1 MIFRNIKID
10 DYKDII
16 VLLKQL
22 TKCSYDKNSFEK
34 YIDNLPK
41 NQHHIVLEKDGT
53 LIASGVLV
61 IENKIIHNFK
71 NVGHI
76 EDIVVNQNYRGLG
89 LGKKMIQFLIN
100 LSKDMDC
107 YKVILDCDPKLQ
119 KFYEISDFKK
129 TGIQMAIYFN

>member
-22 TKCSYDKNSFEK
+22 TKCSYDKHSFEK
-34 YIDNLPK
+34 YIDNLPN
-41 NQHHIVLEKDGT
+41 NQHHFVLEKEGK

-61 IENKIIHNFK
+61 IESKIIHNFR

-76 EDIVVNQNYRGLG
+76 EDIVVNKNYRGLG
-89 LGKKMIQFLIN
+89 LGKKIIQYIISFAE
-100 LSKDMDC
+100 KKDC
-107 YKVILDCDPKLQ
+107 YKVILNCDPKIQ
-119 KFYEISDFKK
+119 SFYESCDFKK
-129 TGIQMAIYFN
+129 YNIQMGKYL